1 MLGLYL
7 LALVIGLGWTVVNF
21 ALGHGGGDAGGEV
34 HAGGSFGA
42 DGGEGGFG
50 EAVGEHGGGPVA
62 LPLFSPTAIAGYL
75 TGFGATGLGLH
86 AGLGI
91 ETPLIHVPVALLG
104 AAVLGV
110 GVAWITVKVLAL
122 GEISSAEGP
131 ESLVG
136 RSGEITVA
144 IPAGGVGE
152 IAFLSGGRRNAGAAR
167 AVGGA
172 AIPAGSRVR
181 IVRLEGSTYL
191 VEPEGEPVLP
201 ELPPRRP

>member
-7 LALVIGLGWTVVNF
+7 LALIIGLGWTVANF
-21 ALGHGGGDAGGEV
+21 ILGHGSAEGGGEV

-42 DGGEGGFG
+42 GGDGGFG
-50 EAVGEHGGGPVA
+50 EAVGEHGGGPVD
-62 LPLFSPTAIAGYL
+62 LPLFSPTALAGYL

-86 AGLGI
+86 GGLGI
-91 ETPLIHVPVALLG
+91 ASPLIHVPVALLG

-110 GVAWITVKVLAL
+110 GVAWVTVKLLAF

-131 ESLVG
+131 ESLGG
-136 RSGEITVA
+136 RAGEITVA

-152 IAFLSGGRRNAGAAR
+152 IAFLSGGRRNAGPAR
-167 AVGGA
+167 AVGGG
-172 AIPAGSRVR
+172 AIPAGARVR

-191 VEPEGEPVLP
+191 VEPEREPRLP
-201 ELPPRRP
+201 ELPSRP